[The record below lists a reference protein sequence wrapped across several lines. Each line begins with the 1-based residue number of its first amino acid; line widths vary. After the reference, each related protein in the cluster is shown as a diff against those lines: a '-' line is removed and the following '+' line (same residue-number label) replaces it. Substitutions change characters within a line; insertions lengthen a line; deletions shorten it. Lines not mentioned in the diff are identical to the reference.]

1 MEVASLFLCVLVM
14 ADSSDIL
21 TVLAS
26 QGVEFLLTAQGKV
39 PLSAIDGKMIC
50 LFFSANWCRPC
61 KSFTPQLAQLYD
73 RLRKKLEIVFV
84 SFDRDEKGFHDHLN
98 SIPWLAVPFDANL
111 NKRLSHRYHVHRIP
125 SLVPLGTNGQ
135 SVEEDA
141 VALIEDYGVDAFPF
155 TRERREELKDLDN
168 AKREGGNLQQLLAFE
183 GPDYLVSTA
192 YGKITIRSLSGK
204 TIGLYFG
211 AHWCPPCRSFT
222 LQLTEAYNEIIASPT
237 SNQDF
242 EIIFVSTDRDNE
254 EFGLH
259 IAVMPWLSIPF
270 RKSKTRQDLCRI
282 FDIKVI
288 PALVVI
294 GPDGK
299 TVSTRGRT
307 MISLYGANAFPFTE
321 SRRAELEAEV
331 RKEVEGMPPEVKD
344 PKHQHVLR
352 LGMAK
357 AFLCD
362 FCRRQGRFWAFSCHV
377 CDYDL
382 HPTCVALD
390 QII

>member
-1 MEVASLFLCVLVM
+1 M
-14 ADSSDIL
+14 
-21 TVLAS
+21 
-26 QGVEFLLTAQGKV
+26 
-39 PLSAIDGKMIC
+39 SAIDGKMIC

-192 YGKITIRSLSGK
+192 YGKVFNSPPLVFKQETIAR
-204 TIGLYFG
+204 
-211 AHWCPPCRSFT
+211 
-222 LQLTEAYNEIIASPT
+222 IIILHDLRNCSA
-237 SNQDF
+237 
-242 EIIFVSTDRDNE
+242 DNN
-254 EFGLH
+254 
-259 IAVMPWLSIPF
+259 
-270 RKSKTRQDLCRI
+270 T
-282 FDIKVI
+282 
-288 PALVVI
+288 
-294 GPDGK
+294 
-299 TVSTRGRT
+299 
-307 MISLYGANAFPFTE
+307 
-321 SRRAELEAEV
+321 
-331 RKEVEGMPPEVKD
+331 
-344 PKHQHVLR
+344 
-352 LGMAK
+352 
-357 AFLCD
+357 
-362 FCRRQGRFWAFSCHV
+362 
-377 CDYDL
+377 
-382 HPTCVALD
+382 
-390 QII
+390 